1 MGQKSKRNKGI
12 KLIRKSNDLIEA
24 RYKFD
29 IWETRI
35 FSTVLTQIS
44 PEDEDFKVFR
54 ITPRDMIKEF
64 DIHNGNAYELLR
76 EAAHSLM
83 DKRFFINYEVKGAVR
98 EQRFHIIRSMDYLK
112 EVSDEAN
119 REENEYIE
127 LAIEPEMKQLL
138 LELKSRFTSYD
149 MRNIIRFRSSY
160 TVRIYEHLKQYE
172 SIGRRTL
179 DIEYLKRIFEL
190 ATEYPLFANFYQ
202 KIIEPALRD
211 INLYADIEI
220 TNIYKIKNG
229 RKVESLQFE
238 FRSKPNAYDT
248 LNKRRKLA
256 EPSATLALPFPQQR
270 PVEPAKPNEN
280 NHADKLFLQ
289 FQSAVVGEFGVSP
302 TIFLAQIMSHTE
314 GDIDRAVRVT
324 RRAVAEKRA
333 KNVAGF
339 FVEALRNNYTDREE
353 QQIEQVKIAQKKQ
366 ESEAEK
372 RAKQAAERLNL
383 EANLT
388 QLRQEYTQSLNDRIR
403 ELTAIDPSVTEQTI
417 RNLRESPFVKPLI
430 EERELQL
437 NRVLVVEDF
446 RQDKILR
453 ELVKG
458 KIIDANKEFFA
469 EITQQF
475 EPKIRQMEFQI
486 RQLK

>member
-1 MGQKSKRNKGI
+1 MGQKNKRNKGI

-64 DIHNGNAYELLR
+64 EIHNGNAYDLLR

-112 EVSDEAN
+112 EVIEEGS

-172 SIGRRTL
+172 SIGRRVL

-220 TNIYKIKNG
+220 TNISKLKNG
-229 RKVESLQFE
+229 RKVESLLFE
-238 FRSKPNAYDT
+238 FRSKPNAREI
-248 LNKRRKLA
+248 LNKRRRL
-256 EPSATLALPFPQQR
+256 PDSTSMLSLPFP
-270 PVEPAKPNEN
+270 PILPLEDAKPTDISS
-280 NHADKLFLQ
+280 ADQLFLQ

-302 TIFLAQIMSHTE
+302 TIFLTQIKGHTE
-314 GDIDRAVRVT
+314 GDIERAIRVT
-324 RRAVAEKRA
+324 RRAVAENKA
-333 KNVAGF
+333 KNAAGF
-339 FVEALRNNYTDREE
+339 FVEALRNNFVDREE
-353 QQIEQVKIAQKKQ
+353 QQTEQIRIAQQKK
-366 ESEAEK
+366 ESEADK
-372 RAKQAAERLNL
+372 RAKQAAERLEL
-383 EANLT
+383 EVHLT
-388 QLRQEYTQSLNDRIR
+388 DFRQEYTQALNDKIR
-403 ELTAIDPSVTEQTI
+403 ELTAIDPTATEQAI
-417 RNLRESPFVKPLI
+417 SNLRESPFVKPLV
-430 EERELQL
+430 EERELQT

-458 KIIDANKEFFA
+458 KIIDGHKDFFA
-469 EITQQF
+469 EIVNQY
-475 EPKIRQMEFQI
+475 EPRIRQMEFQI

>member
-1 MGQKSKRNKGI
+1 MGQKNKRNKGI

-35 FSTVLTQIS
+35 FSTVISQIS

-112 EVSDEAN
+112 EATDEAH

-172 SIGRRTL
+172 NIGWRIL

-220 TNIYKIKNG
+220 TNISKIKNG
-229 RKVESLQFE
+229 RKVESLRFQ
-238 FRSKPNAYDT
+238 FRSKPNAYET
-248 LNKRRKLA
+248 LNKRRKLP
-256 EPSATLALPFPQQR
+256 EPARVLALPVSSEVPS
-270 PVEPAKPNEN
+270 ETSKPTETN
-280 NHADKLFLQ
+280 NVDKLFLQ
-289 FQSAVVGEFGVSP
+289 FQQSVVGEFGVSP
-302 TIFLAQIMSHTE
+302 TIFLAQIKGHTE

-324 RRAVAEKRA
+324 RRAVAEKNV
-333 KNVAGF
+333 KNIAGF

-353 QQIEQVKIAQKKQ
+353 QQVETFKIVQKK
-366 ESEAEK
+366 K
-372 RAKQAAERLNL
+372 L
-383 EANLT
+383 EANLAE
-388 QLRQEYTQSLNDRIR
+388 LRQEYTQSLNDRIR
-403 ELTAIDPSVTEQTI
+403 ELTAIDPSVTAQTI